1 MSLISKG
8 SRSAGHSRWH
18 WGLYNSNMAARGL
31 VAQLKGLCTLM
42 VCVDPP
48 PANQT
53 HQASSTAAAA
63 PPHLPADLDVPRFD
77 RAGRRSVTGNQT
89 CDSETHSF
97 SYHGQV
103 RVEIPSHPKNA
114 EPFCSATVHL
124 PLWDTHT
131 HTHGWL
137 TVWLCVSVCVC
148 VDTHAHQFGSCD
160 LYKDRER
167 NTDQSAS
174 YTTCILSMNHGGS
187 CLFSLFMT
195 HSSCIQA
202 HHYWFNVS
210 RSLYYKS
217 SLGPNINICNTTSDR
232 VCPLKTKGSF
242 NGWIRDQPQ
251 DRTIQ
256 SDFD

>member
-1 MSLISKG
+1 
-8 SRSAGHSRWH
+8 
-18 WGLYNSNMAARGL
+18 MAARGL

-131 HTHGWL
+131 HTHTDDSL
-137 TVWLCVSVCVC
+137 FDYVLVCVC
-148 VDTHAHQFGSCD
+148 VWTRTHISLAAATFI
-160 LYKDRER
+160 KTERE
-167 NTDQSAS
+167 
-174 YTTCILSMNHGGS
+174 ILTRVP
-187 CLFSLFMT
+187 LT
-195 HSSCIQA
+195 QPA
-202 HHYWFNVS
+202 
-210 RSLYYKS
+210 YY
-217 SLGPNINICNTTSDR
+217 
-232 VCPLKTKGSF
+232 
-242 NGWIRDQPQ
+242 Q
-251 DRTIQ
+251 
-256 SDFD
+256 

>member
-131 HTHGWL
+131 HTHTDDSL
-137 TVWLCVSVCVC
+137 FDYVLVCVC
-148 VDTHAHQFGSCD
+148 VWTRTHISLAAATFI
-160 LYKDRER
+160 KTEREILTR
-167 NTDQSAS
+167 VPLTQPAYYQWITADPVYFRCLWHIPAAFRHIITDS
-174 YTTCILSMNHGGS
+174 TCPGVFIIKAL
-187 CLFSLFMT
+187 
-195 HSSCIQA
+195 
-202 HHYWFNVS
+202 
-210 RSLYYKS
+210 
-217 SLGPNINICNTTSDR
+217 
-232 VCPLKTKGSF
+232 
-242 NGWIRDQPQ
+242 
-251 DRTIQ
+251 
-256 SDFD
+256 